1 MPLPIGQTEAERELQ
16 AYDDELAIIDHV
28 ARLTAIAGRERALEV
43 LANALQALSDM
54 HLPRNAERSG

>member
-1 MPLPIGQTEAERELQ
+1 
-16 AYDDELAIIDHV
+16 V

-54 HLPRNAERSG
+54 HLPRNGERSG